1 MEAPAVAPA
10 VAPVAEAKGFGSL
23 IFKSVKE
30 MAENYSENVKAK
42 AKNTVGE
49 HKAQLF
55 GEATNMGAS
64 IERIGSEN
72 FEKLKGVFSRAPAA
86 AAGGRRTRRRK
97 SSRKSKGKSRK
108 SKKSTK
114 SKKSK
119 TNSKKSKRKS
129 KRVRFSLRRR

>member
-1 MEAPAVAPA
+1 MEAPA

-23 IFKSVKE
+23 SFNSVKE
-30 MAENYSENVKAK
+30 MAKTYSENVEAK

-49 HKAQLF
+49 HTAQLF

-64 IERIGSEN
+64 IKGIGSKK
-72 FEKLKGVFSRAPAA
+72 FGQIKDFFSRAPAA

-97 SSRKSKGKSRK
+97 SSRKSKGKSTKR
-108 SKKSTK
+108 SKRSRK

-119 TNSKKSKRKS
+119 TNNKKKS

>member
-1 MEAPAVAPA
+1 MEAPAVAP

-23 IFKSVKE
+23 SLNSVKE
-30 MAENYSENVKAK
+30 MVENYSENVKAK

-64 IERIGSEN
+64 IKGIGSEN
-72 FEKLKGVFSRAPAA
+72 FGKIKGFFSRAPAA

-108 SKKSTK
+108 SKTNN
-114 SKKSK
+114 KKSK
-119 TNSKKSKRKS
+119 TNNKKKS